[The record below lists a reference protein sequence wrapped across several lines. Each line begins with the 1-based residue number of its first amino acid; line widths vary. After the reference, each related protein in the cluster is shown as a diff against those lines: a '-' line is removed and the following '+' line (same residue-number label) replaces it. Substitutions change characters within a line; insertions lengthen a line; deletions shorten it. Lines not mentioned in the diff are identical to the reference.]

1 MEAVSSIHLWRDR
14 QFDFG
19 FCEECLFSQL
29 FIRASILIV
38 IILWALVKMPPRA
51 WSLTT
56 KQVEARPARRLYVV
70 VIPAFIHSQR
80 YRIEPRRHRGFI
92 QLFNRRHFSTRGQP

>member
-29 FIRASILIV
+29 FIMARAV
-38 IILWALVKMPPRA
+38 ALDDP
-51 WSLTT
+51 
-56 KQVEARPARRLYVV
+56 ARPRNGSRHQALLHRAGLMM
-70 VIPAFIHSQR
+70 R
-80 YRIEPRRHRGFI
+80 YTLRKHP
-92 QLFNRRHFSTRGQP
+92 